1 MPANILSVIRW
12 VLLASAAINLLQGTV
27 LFHQAQRWIIR
38 PWFEANA
45 RAGRPVPASMRD
57 ERVQRAWPLFMAVLS
72 FGIWWYLGTPG
83 GIAAAARAGSPH

>member
-1 MPANILSVIRW
+1 MPANILSVVRW

-27 LFHQAQRWIIR
+27 PFHHAQRWIIR

-45 RAGRPVPASMRD
+45 RAGRPVPTSMRD

-72 FGIWWYLGTPG
+72 FGIWYLGTPG
-83 GIAAAARAGSPH
+83 GIAAAASAVGPH